1 MYDIIIIGAGP
12 SGMSAALY
20 ALRANKKVLLL
31 EKECFGGQII
41 NASNIE
47 NYPALPNV
55 SGYDFATNLYNQI
68 KSLGVI
74 LKYEEVLEVTDKKEV
89 ITTKDTYKGKNI
101 IIATGLKKRK
111 LNLENEDKL
120 LGSGISYCATC
131 DGNFYKNKNVAVV
144 GGGNTALEDALYLS
158 NIASKVY
165 LIHRRDNFRGEKK
178 LISEVKEKNNI
189 ELILNSNITKII
201 GEDNLNSI
209 ENKQLFTIEYIL
221 SYPDNESQFVVLS
234 AGDYKKIDVS
244 PTDDFTIAYLDYN
257 VFNRYYNELF
267 GKDFNIDKAKKGN
280 TKYDKEYVYYDN
292 RRPGSNGVYVSMIT
306 SDKVWYKNGEYIANV
321 KVTYSTRLA
330 DIIGVS
336 DSTGIV
342 TYIKNSDNAIILRS
356 FILEK

>member
-31 EKECFGGQII
+31 EKKCYGGQII

-89 ITTKDTYKGKNI
+89 ITRKDTYKGKNI

-189 ELILNSNITKII
+189 KLILNSNITKII

-209 ENKQLFTIEYIL
+209 EITDNRNNISKLEIDGLFIAIGNI
-221 SYPDNESQFVVLS
+221 PDNNRFKNIIDLDENGYIIANANLKTKTDNIYV
-234 AGDYKKIDVS
+234 AGDTRVKTLRQLV
-244 PTDDFTIAYLDYN
+244 TA
-257 VFNRYYNELF
+257 
-267 GKDFNIDKAKKGN
+267 
-280 TKYDKEYVYYDN
+280 
-292 RRPGSNGVYVSMIT
+292 T
-306 SDKVWYKNGEYIANV
+306 SDGAIA
-321 KVTYSTRLA
+321 VTEIT
-330 DIIGVS
+330 
-336 DSTGIV
+336 
-342 TYIKNSDNAIILRS
+342 KEMEN
-356 FILEK
+356 

>member
-178 LISEVKEKNNI
+178 LSSEVKEINNI

-209 ENKQLFTIEYIL
+209 EITDNRNNISKLEIDGLFIAIGNI
-221 SYPDNESQFVVLS
+221 PDNNRFKNIIDLDENGYIIANANLKTKTDNIYV
-234 AGDYKKIDVS
+234 AGDTRVKTLRQLV
-244 PTDDFTIAYLDYN
+244 TA
-257 VFNRYYNELF
+257 
-267 GKDFNIDKAKKGN
+267 
-280 TKYDKEYVYYDN
+280 
-292 RRPGSNGVYVSMIT
+292 T
-306 SDKVWYKNGEYIANV
+306 SDGAIA
-321 KVTYSTRLA
+321 VTEIT
-330 DIIGVS
+330 
-336 DSTGIV
+336 
-342 TYIKNSDNAIILRS
+342 KEMEN
-356 FILEK
+356 

>member
-41 NASNIE
+41 NASSIE
-47 NYPALPNV
+47 NYPALSNV

-89 ITTKDTYKGKNI
+89 ITRKGTYKGKNI

-201 GEDNLNSI
+201 GKDNLNSI
-209 ENKQLFTIEYIL
+209 EITDNRNNISKLEIDGLFIAIGNI
-221 SYPDNESQFVVLS
+221 PDNNRFKNIIDLDENGYIIANANLKTKTDNIYVV
-234 AGDYKKIDVS
+234 GDTRVKTLRQLV
-244 PTDDFTIAYLDYN
+244 TA
-257 VFNRYYNELF
+257 
-267 GKDFNIDKAKKGN
+267 
-280 TKYDKEYVYYDN
+280 
-292 RRPGSNGVYVSMIT
+292 T
-306 SDKVWYKNGEYIANV
+306 SDGAIAA
-321 KVTYSTRLA
+321 TE
-330 DIIGVS
+330 II
-336 DSTGIV
+336 
-342 TYIKNSDNAIILRS
+342 KEMEN
-356 FILEK
+356 

>member
-41 NASNIE
+41 NASSIE
-47 NYPALPNV
+47 NYPALHNV

-89 ITTKDTYKGKNI
+89 ITRKGTYKGKNI

-165 LIHRRDNFRGEKK
+165 LIHRRDKFRGEKK

-209 ENKQLFTIEYIL
+209 EITDNRNNISKLEIEGLFIAIGNI
-221 SYPDNESQFVVLS
+221 PDNNRFKNIIDLDENGYIIANANLKTKTDNIYV
-234 AGDYKKIDVS
+234 AGDTRVKTLRQLV
-244 PTDDFTIAYLDYN
+244 TA
-257 VFNRYYNELF
+257 
-267 GKDFNIDKAKKGN
+267 
-280 TKYDKEYVYYDN
+280 
-292 RRPGSNGVYVSMIT
+292 T
-306 SDKVWYKNGEYIANV
+306 SDGAIAA
-321 KVTYSTRLA
+321 TE
-330 DIIGVS
+330 II
-336 DSTGIV
+336 
-342 TYIKNSDNAIILRS
+342 KEMEN
-356 FILEK
+356 

>member
-89 ITTKDTYKGKNI
+89 ITRKDTYKGKNI

-189 ELILNSNITKII
+189 KLILNSNITKII

-209 ENKQLFTIEYIL
+209 EITDNRNNISKLEIDGLFIAIGNI
-221 SYPDNESQFVVLS
+221 PDNNRFKNIIDLDENGYIIANANLKTKTDNIYV
-234 AGDYKKIDVS
+234 AGDTRVKTLRQLV
-244 PTDDFTIAYLDYN
+244 TA
-257 VFNRYYNELF
+257 
-267 GKDFNIDKAKKGN
+267 
-280 TKYDKEYVYYDN
+280 
-292 RRPGSNGVYVSMIT
+292 T
-306 SDKVWYKNGEYIANV
+306 SDGAIA
-321 KVTYSTRLA
+321 VTEIT
-330 DIIGVS
+330 
-336 DSTGIV
+336 
-342 TYIKNSDNAIILRS
+342 KEMEN
-356 FILEK
+356 

>member
-41 NASNIE
+41 NASSIE
-47 NYPALPNV
+47 NYPALHNV

-74 LKYEEVLEVTDKKEV
+74 LKYEEVLEVTDRKEV
-89 ITTKDTYKGKNI
+89 ITRKDTYKGKNI

-131 DGNFYKNKNVAVV
+131 DGNFYKNKSVAVV

-165 LIHRRDNFRGEKK
+165 LIHRRDKFRGEKK

-189 ELILNSNITKII
+189 ELILNTNITKII

-209 ENKQLFTIEYIL
+209 EITDNRNNISKLEIEGLFIAIGNI
-221 SYPDNESQFVVLS
+221 PDNNRFKNIIDLDENGYIIANTNLKTKTDNIYV
-234 AGDYKKIDVS
+234 AGDTRVKTLRQLV
-244 PTDDFTIAYLDYN
+244 TA
-257 VFNRYYNELF
+257 
-267 GKDFNIDKAKKGN
+267 
-280 TKYDKEYVYYDN
+280 
-292 RRPGSNGVYVSMIT
+292 T
-306 SDKVWYKNGEYIANV
+306 SDGAIAA
-321 KVTYSTRLA
+321 TE
-330 DIIGVS
+330 II
-336 DSTGIV
+336 
-342 TYIKNSDNAIILRS
+342 KEMEN
-356 FILEK
+356 

>member
-47 NYPALPNV
+47 NYPALSNV

-89 ITTKDTYKGKNI
+89 ITRKDTYKGKNI

-131 DGNFYKNKNVAVV
+131 DGNFYKNKNVGVV

-201 GEDNLNSI
+201 GEDKLNSI
-209 ENKQLFTIEYIL
+209 EITDNRNNISRLEIDGLFIAIGNI
-221 SYPDNESQFVVLS
+221 PDNNRFKNIIDLDENGYIIANANLKTKTDNIYV
-234 AGDYKKIDVS
+234 AGDTRVKTLRQLVTATADGA
-244 PTDDFTIAYLDYN
+244 IAAT
-257 VFNRYYNELF
+257 E
-267 GKDFNIDKAKKGN
+267 I
-280 TKYDKEYVYYDN
+280 TKEMEN
-292 RRPGSNGVYVSMIT
+292 
-306 SDKVWYKNGEYIANV
+306 
-321 KVTYSTRLA
+321 
-330 DIIGVS
+330 
-336 DSTGIV
+336 
-342 TYIKNSDNAIILRS
+342 
-356 FILEK
+356 